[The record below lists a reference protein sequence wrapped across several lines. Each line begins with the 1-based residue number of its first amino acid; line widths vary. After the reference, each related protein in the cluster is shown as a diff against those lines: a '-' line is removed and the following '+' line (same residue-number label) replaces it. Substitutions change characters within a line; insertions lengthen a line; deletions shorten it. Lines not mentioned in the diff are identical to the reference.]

1 MKEKI
6 LNIETVHQCNCCLG
20 CKTLH
25 PLASAID
32 LSKAS
37 LEQQTIKF
45 DFYTV
50 LIIEGEVEEFLFGR
64 KYYDYSNAS
73 LVFLMPGESIKI
85 GKSKAFPTKGWLLAF
100 HPDLLTQTSL
110 GEHINNYS
118 FFFYKID
125 EALHI
130 SQREKKKVIECL
142 LSIEEEL
149 RHAIDCHSKTLI
161 SRYIE
166 LLLDYC
172 TRFYERQFITRSE
185 ASKEIIKQTDILLD
199 QYILS
204 GKSKNNHTPSAEYC
218 ADILQLSPHYFNDL
232 LKFESEKDIYEYY
245 QLKRLDKAKKMLLNS
260 DNTVSMITEK
270 LGYPSVQ
277 YFSHWFKKLTDIVP
291 NRYRLVQN

>member
-185 ASKEIIKQTDILLD
+185 ASKE
-199 QYILS
+199 
-204 GKSKNNHTPSAEYC
+204 NC

-277 YFSHWFKKLTDIVP
+277 YFSHWFKKLTGIVP